1 MDKLKKYAR
10 LIVET
15 GVNLKKGQTLVVG
28 APVECAEFA
37 RLVASAAYKAGAR
50 DVVMNYNDE
59 AFSKIRFMSA
69 PEEVFDEFPE
79 WRKQMMIGYARQ
91 GAAFV
96 TIASSDPE
104 ILKQAD
110 PERIARA
117 QRAGAT
123 ALKEYRQRLM
133 SNQNA
138 WCIASVPTKAWARKV
153 FAGESEERAVELLWD
168 AILRTV
174 RVDADGDPVA
184 AWKAHQARL
193 KQSKD
198 FLNECNFKYLR
209 YKNSLGTD
217 LTVELPDG
225 HIWLSGAELTPD
237 GREFIA
243 NMPTEEVFTMPK
255 KTGVNGTAVS
265 AKPLNYHGNLI
276 EDFTLRFERGKVVEY
291 EAKKGREILQKLLEA
306 DENAVYLGEVAL
318 VPHDSPISNLN
329 ILFYNTL
336 FDENASCHLA
346 LGKAY
351 PTCIAGGASM
361 SKEELERAGVND
373 SLIHEDFMIGT
384 KDLEIVGVKQD
395 GEEIVVFQQGNFA

>member
-37 RLVASAAYKAGAR
+37 RLVASAAYEAGAR

-255 KTGVNGTAVS
+255 KTGVNGTVVS

>member
-255 KTGVNGTAVS
+255 KTGVNGTVVS

>member
-168 AILRTV
+168 AILKTV

-361 SKEELERAGVND
+361 SKEELERSGVND

>member
-15 GVNLKKGQTLVVG
+15 GVNLKKGQTLVVS

-59 AFSKIRFMSA
+59 VFSKIRFMSA

-91 GAAFV
+91 GAAFI

-104 ILKQAD
+104 LLKKAD

-133 SNQNA
+133 SNQNP

-153 FAGESEERAVELLWD
+153 FAGESEERAVKLLWD

-198 FLNECNFKYLR
+198 FLNECNFKCLR

-255 KTGVNGTAVS
+255 KTGVNGTVVS
-265 AKPLNYHGNLI
+265 SKPLNYHGNLI
-276 EDFTLRFERGKVVEY
+276 EGFTLRFEQGKVVEY

-318 VPHDSPISNLN
+318 VPYDSPISNLN

-351 PTCIAGGASM
+351 PTCIEGGASM

-395 GEEIVVFQQGNFA
+395 GEEIVVFQHGNFV

>member
-50 DVVMNYNDE
+50 DVVINYNDE